1 MKTSCVATVLNEE
14 NTITRF
20 LDSILSQTVLPT
32 EVVITDGG
40 SRDNTLSILNSQVS
54 IFKQKDI
61 HLTIK
66 TKKGNRS
73 VGRNEA
79 IRLARNDIILITDA
93 GCELDKNWVKEI
105 TKPFRDKTVHVVSGY
120 YEGKAETIF
129 ETCLIPYVLVMPDK
143 VDPQTF
149 LPATRS
155 MAIRKKLFL
164 KVGGFVEKYSHNED
178 YVFSNRLKDL
188 GVSMV
193 FQKTAIVYWYP
204 RSTVRSAYH
213 MFWRFAYGDAEA
225 GILRR
230 KVILLIS
237 RYVVAGSL
245 ILDFVLFKQAAVGL
259 LILISLAGYI
269 LWAVAKNYR
278 YAPDFRAFFYL
289 PFLQFLSDAAVIS
302 GTIQGGVRKG
312 WDIKKTS

>member
-1 MKTSCVATVLNEE
+1 MKTSCIATVLNEE
-14 NTITRF
+14 KTIGRF
-20 LDSILSQTVLPT
+20 LDSILSQSVLPT

-40 SRDNTLSILNSQVS
+40 SRDKTVERCKVQVAR
-54 IFKQKDI
+54 FKEKGID
-61 HLTIK
+61 LVVK
-66 TKKGNRS
+66 SKKGNRS

-79 IRLARNDIILITDA
+79 IRLATHDIILITDA
-93 GCELDKNWVKEI
+93 GCELDRNWVKEI
-105 TKPFRDKTVHVVSGY
+105 TKPFQDKTVDVVSGY
-120 YEGKAETIF
+120 YEGKAETVF
-129 ETCLIPYVLVMPDK
+129 ETCLIPYVLVMPDR
-143 VDPQTF
+143 VDPKTF

-164 KVGGFVEKYSHNED
+164 QMGGFVEKYSHNED
-178 YVFSNRLKDL
+178 YVFANRLKDL
-188 GVSMV
+188 GVPVV

-204 RSTVRSAYH
+204 RSTPQSAYH

-237 RYVVAGSL
+237 RYVIAGSL

-259 LILISLAGYI
+259 LLLLSLTGYI
-269 LWAVAKNYR
+269 LWAIAKNYR
-278 YAPDFRAFFYL
+278 YTPDFRAFFYL

-302 GTIQGGVRKG
+302 GTI
-312 WDIKKTS
+312 